1 MNIARTVH
9 IAAYLWPTAN
19 LNRLNSCLSDGR
31 SARLLPAQQ
40 QCLFAT
46 RPTRM
51 SVAFREKNSSGVPES
66 DSEASS
72 KLLKIMIW
80 CCMVHSEVGNCR
92 WNCQCDQMHRY
103 TAEVR
108 GDTCRSIPLCLDP
121 IRSV

>member
-1 MNIARTVH
+1 MHRQNFTHRCISLT
-9 IAAYLWPTAN
+9 N
-19 LNRLNSCLSDGR
+19 GKFKSLNSCLSDGR

-51 SVAFREKNSSGVPES
+51 LAFLEKNSSGVPES
-66 DSEASS
+66 ESEASS

-80 CCMVHSEVGNCR
+80 CCMVQSEVGHCR
-92 WNCQCDQMHRY
+92 WNCKCDQMHRY

-108 GDTCRSIPLCLDP
+108 GDRSIPLGLDP
-121 IRSV
+121 IRSA